1 MMYLFYRI
9 SLLFNFESAFEIQ
22 VKTVKAVNDV
32 HLRATNKQQASEQNW
47 KLNFH
52 ISVGVRYRVRH
63 VLFNGTEWVLLCGWI
78 FEFKIGVL
86 SVELIL
92 ISTAVEIID
101 AARLEILRAWY
112 LRARHASISTTEY
125 SWRQIFIFWISLLQV
140 SHNDKLAFELIAVI
154 LCSFLIKWNCA
165 YYEHFTIPKRVK
177 AKLQS
182 YIICS

>member
-1 MMYLFYRI
+1 MYLVYIINAF
-9 SLLFNFESAFEIQ
+9 FNFELAFEIQ
-22 VKTVKAVNDV
+22 AKTVKAVNDV

-92 ISTAVEIID
+92 ISTSSD
-101 AARLEILRAWY
+101 A
-112 LRARHASISTTEY
+112 
-125 SWRQIFIFWISLLQV
+125 
-140 SHNDKLAFELIAVI
+140 
-154 LCSFLIKWNCA
+154 
-165 YYEHFTIPKRVK
+165 KRVFFRGEWGFERGEWRLYLVTNLTK
-177 AKLQS
+177 IDWMTSLIWIRFFRVIHPS
-182 YIICS
+182 WSEMNRS